1 MAKKT
6 DNIVEENVEEVS
18 EEVVQAVAN
27 AIVEEAEEKE
37 SDVETI
43 VNEIVEESKENDV
56 QENLDE
62 KETEKESL
70 DLEEEKIVHNS
81 TLDYRSR
88 GFKTEKDARNF
99 VKTDYFKNLGEA
111 DKEEFMAW
119 LKN

>member
-27 AIVEEAEEKE
+27 AIVEEAEERE

-56 QENLDE
+56 QENLD
-62 KETEKESL
+62 EKESL

-111 DKEEFMAW
+111 DKEEFMTW

>member
-6 DNIVEENVEEVS
+6 KEEVVVEDEVT

-27 AIVEEAEEKE
+27 AIVEEADERG

-43 VNEIVEESKENDV
+43 VNEIVEESHDDV
-56 QENLDE
+56 QEILDE
-62 KETEKESL
+62 KETKEESL
-70 DLEEEKIVHNS
+70 KFEENEVAHTS
-81 TLDYRSR
+81 TLNYRSR
-88 GFKTEKDARNF
+88 GFETEKDARNF

>member
-27 AIVEEAEEKE
+27 AIVEEAEERE

-56 QENLDE
+56 QENLD
-62 KETEKESL
+62 EKESL

>member
-27 AIVEEAEEKE
+27 AIVEEAEERE

-43 VNEIVEESKENDV
+43 VNEIVE
-56 QENLDE
+56 
-62 KETEKESL
+62 ESL